1 MLDISGRR
9 GPWSCDGSMPQ
20 CEIMPGLGIGSE
32 WVGEQ
37 REGEEIRGRVSFRGE
52 TRNRDNI

>member
-1 MLDISGRR
+1 
-9 GPWSCDGSMPQ
+9 MPQ